1 MLEMVKEK
9 ELGGFF
15 PLPKLKKDLLRQ
27 MKYDPAHETLYTFS
41 AHQNLSFM
49 KEETVLFLAVS
60 PEPRTVRGTKYV
72 LKKNHH

>member
-1 MLEMVKEK
+1 MWEMVKEK
-9 ELGGFF
+9 ELGGLF

-27 MKYDPAHETLYTFS
+27 MKYDPAHETIYTFI

-60 PEPRTVRGTKYV
+60 PEPRTVPGTKYV